1 MKMPR
6 IGLRAAQALALVLA
20 VSCGEASD
28 IGVPSRDEAFDDGW
42 KAFRA
47 QVMESPVRPGVFIVE
62 GDIAIY
68 GEDALRKYYKEYM
81 TRASQP
87 LTVNQR
93 PVGSG
98 SSVFVDDV
106 WTDAAK
112 HSLKYC
118 ISNAFGAQK
127 NLVIAAMATAAESW
141 SRRVGVT
148 ISYIPAEDGMCAQEP
163 PDFNLNVTFDVK
175 PSPSAEEHEYNALA
189 FFPSAARHEA
199 RLNISPNAFTTSSGG
214 RTLEGI
220 LRHELGHVLG
230 FRHEQM
236 WAEPIGVCADD
247 ILGEDTGA
255 PGYGDDGRLLVGGYD
270 AVSVMFSLKCRP
282 PGSVGGYVQTETD
295 YRAAISLYGL
305 APSLIVSAVT
315 QL

>member
-1 MKMPR
+1 MR
-6 IGLRAAQALALVLA
+6 TAQAIVLALA

-28 IGVPSRDEAFDDGW
+28 IGVPSRDETFDDGW

-47 QVMESPVRPGVFIVE
+47 QVVESSARPGVFIVE
-62 GDIAIY
+62 GDIAIH
-68 GEDALRKYYKEYM
+68 GEEALRKYYNDFM
-81 TRASQP
+81 ARTSQP
-87 LTVNQR
+87 LTISQR
-93 PVGSG
+93 PVGG
-98 SSVFVDDV
+98 GMFVDDV

-112 HSLKYC
+112 HSLTYC
-118 ISNAFGAQK
+118 ISDAFGTQK
-127 NLVIAAMATAAESW
+127 SLVITAMATAAESW

-148 ISYIPAEDGMCAQEP
+148 IRHIPSEDGMCAQEP

-175 PSPSAEEHEYNALA
+175 PSPQAEEHEYLAAA

-199 RLNISPNAFTTSSGG
+199 ILNISPNAFTTSSGG

-230 FRHEQM
+230 FRHEHM
-236 WAEPIGVCADD
+236 WAEPIGSCSDD
-247 ILGEDTGA
+247 IEAEDTGA
-255 PGYGDDGRLLVGGYD
+255 PGLEDDGRLLVGGYD
-270 AVSVMFSLKCRP
+270 TASVMFYPQCRP
-282 PGSVGGYVQTETD
+282 PGSVGGYAQTETD

-315 QL
+315 PL